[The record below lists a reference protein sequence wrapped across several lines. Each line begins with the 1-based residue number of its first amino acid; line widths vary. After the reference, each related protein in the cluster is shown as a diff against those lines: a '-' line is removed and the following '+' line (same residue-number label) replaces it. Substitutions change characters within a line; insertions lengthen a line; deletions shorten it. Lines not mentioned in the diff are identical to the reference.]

1 MRLMKFRGQDYGKS
15 EFRRREQNVD
25 AIKFPEGT
33 TLKNIFTPTPAE
45 DPSSINFWSGVG
57 KPPKQ
62 GAIARNYAALNK
74 GSSRGAQKE
83 LLN

>member
-33 TLKNIFTPTPAE
+33 TLKTIFTPTPAE
-45 DPSSINFWSGVG
+45 DPNAINFWSGVG
-57 KPPKQ
+57 KPPK
-62 GAIARNYAALNK
+62 
-74 GSSRGAQKE
+74 
-83 LLN
+83 